1 MSARRARAADWQAI
15 AAIRRLQS
23 RAAEIEAMRAGRERE
38 QAAQRQAESDA
49 ALAEAQ
55 RGWESTLEGAFDPGL
70 ARHWSADV
78 DRRQAVSKAADT
90 EANEAELRLRD
101 KRAAWNAADARAE
114 VAEDRQRAAKG
125 AAARHREEARLEEI
139 EDRAT
144 RQGKRI

>member
-1 MSARRARAADWQAI
+1 MSARRTRAADWQAI
-15 AAIRRLQS
+15 AVIRRLQS
-23 RAAEIEAMRAGRERE
+23 RAAEMEAVRAGRERE

-55 RGWESTLEGAFDPGL
+55 RGWESALEGAFDPGL

-78 DRRQAVSKAADT
+78 GRKQGASEAADT
-90 EANEAELRLRD
+90 AADEAELRLGD

-125 AAARHREEARLEEI
+125 AADRHREEARLAGI

-144 RQGKRI
+144 REAERR